1 MSTGPA
7 QESGHETGGAMRYGF
22 SIVGAQKAGTSTL
35 SSTLAR
41 HRHIAKSPRKEVK
54 FFIRDEVDWSAPP
67 YDDYVAP
74 RPTPDVRLVGDATPA
89 YLFWPHA
96 LERMAAYDAALGV
109 DLRLVAIF
117 RDPVERAFSH
127 WAMLRARDASR
138 PDWPDVLRR
147 FAGDGAGLTL
157 PAERPDG
164 LSTREF
170 RGEGSVLA
178 RGLYGAQLE
187 RGLALF
193 PRERWLLLEFRS
205 MLGDFGPTLD
215 RVTDFL
221 GVGRFRGTPELRHAM
236 AGDDLVP
243 GTAPTAADVS
253 LLAEAYADDLALFTR
268 LSGLD
273 VSAWPTARVL
283 AGELDPT
290 EVAAK
295 LARRVRPA

>member
-1 MSTGPA
+1 MSTGP
-7 QESGHETGGAMRYGF
+7 GPETGDRLRYGF

-67 YDDYVAP
+67 YDEYVAP
-74 RPTPDVRLVGDATPA
+74 RPHAEARLVGDSTPA

-96 LERMAAYDAALGV
+96 LERMAAYDASCGV
-109 DLRLVAIF
+109 DLRLIAIF

-127 WAMLRARDASR
+127 WAMLRARDSER
-138 PDWPDVLRR
+138 PDWPEVLRR
-147 FAGDGAGLTL
+147 FAGGDGGLRL
-157 PAERPDG
+157 PEERPRG
-164 LSTREF
+164 LSMREF
-170 RGEGSVLA
+170 RGEGSVLP

-187 RGLALF
+187 RGLGLF
-193 PRERWLLLEFRS
+193 DRDRWLLLEFRS
-205 MLGDFGPTLD
+205 MLADFAPTVD

-221 GVGRFRGTPELRHAM
+221 GVGRFRRTPDLRHAM

-243 GTAPTAADVS
+243 GTAPTAADVR
-253 LLAEAYADDLALFTR
+253 LLAEAYADDLAVFTR

-273 VSAWPTARVL
+273 VGGWPTARVL
-283 AGELDPT
+283 AGDLDPA
-290 EVAAK
+290 EVAAR
-295 LARRVRPA
+295 LARRVRAG